1 MYTAASSLSLF
12 LGIIRLI
19 SFLFYYYKKRLWQLL
34 IRAWQEAERRNP
46 ILYKLDI
53 VY

>member
-19 SFLFYYYKKRLWQLL
+19 SFLFYYYKPINL
-34 IRAWQEAERRNP
+34 ILVIKNE
-46 ILYKLDI
+46 KK
-53 VY
+53 